1 MVPQPLLTLGPY
13 LGTTRYVNYLDH
25 DEADAAAIAYGP
37 NYARLRDL
45 KAKFDPEN
53 IFHINVNV
61 RPS

>member
-1 MVPQPLLTLGPY
+1 M
-13 LGTTRYVNYLDH
+13 NYLDH
-25 DEADAAAIAYGP
+25 DEGDAAAIAFGP

-45 KAKFDPEN
+45 KTKFDPEN